1 MSDREK
7 QWERVQIKGFT
18 AWINSYL
25 QSRNMPVQDL
35 STDLNTGVRLCN
47 FCEVLRDRV
56 ATLSKSKLQRW
67 ERNPTIRV
75 HFIEN
80 TNSALKFVK
89 EELKVKLVGI
99 GGEDIVDGNIKLI
112 LGLLWSVFRKLR
124 DMNLDIDENAGAKAE
139 EQALLNWVRKMT
151 EGYRDVEIK
160 GFKDSFH
167 DGMALNALVHRFD
180 PNLVNYDNLD
190 KNNKEPNL
198 NSAFALAEK
207 HLGIPQ
213 LLEAQDLVKMNPD
226 ERSVVFYISLF
237 FHAFVADAER
247 RAIIEARTRTEQSA
261 ADLKAKLE
269 AEVARRA
276 AAEKEKADLERK
288 IRELMKEIDDLKQRL
303 HLEHLLHLDRSGD
316 LEEKIQ
322 ALRQLLENEGETGK
336 DAEERARRLRA
347 ELEEAYRARE
357 ELEQLRK
364 KLEAEGSDLL
374 NALREAEEQKKRMR
388 QEIDDLK
395 RRIKQE
401 LERRKRKAK
410 AALEMEQMINDLKR
424 QALVQGKARSGLEV
438 LKKNLEEHLED
449 MYKWRDLHQLDENKD
464 NAPEVFDL
472 QKVVDELQK
481 KKPEDQLDVLNS
493 KLQSENANLQRM
505 IRMKDMQQELH
516 DTVDKHGWLEVR
528 GLRDVKSKDW
538 KKQWFVLRGANLV
551 FYKSEDSD
559 RPAGTIPMGDAQ
571 LVTLQPDDDRK
582 FLIGL
587 TVEDKTVTLAAASQK
602 EASDWRAVLNGEIV
616 HLKYLQS
623 IEKDKTHRPDTR
635 LVNLFKST
643 NVPSVF
649 LDGYPIKVEEVDA
662 LAKAVTQH
670 ELDTLSLTNAKIG
683 DSEPAA
689 LAKALPSLRFRVL
702 KLSGNALTGRGA
714 AAVAKALVGLKN
726 VTEVH
731 LDGNKIDDAGA
742 QAVAELLAVKDSK
755 LVTVNLTDN
764 EVGDAG
770 ASAVARALASG
781 SGVRQVLLGN
791 NNIGNGGAAA
801 IADVLKSNHSVTS
814 VQLGSNNIGDQGAQA
829 LAAALND
836 NESVSDLDLS
846 DNNIGNAGALAVQNV
861 LKNSKGLNSVNL
873 SGNKA
878 ITGGAQLASFLAD
891 GFVFPS
897 LAFTRINPV

>member
-1 MSDREK
+1 
-7 QWERVQIKGFT
+7 
-18 AWINSYL
+18 
-25 QSRNMPVQDL
+25 
-35 STDLNTGVRLCN
+35 
-47 FCEVLRDRV
+47 
-56 ATLSKSKLQRW
+56 
-67 ERNPTIRV
+67 
-75 HFIEN
+75 
-80 TNSALKFVK
+80 
-89 EELKVKLVGI
+89 
-99 GGEDIVDGNIKLI
+99 
-112 LGLLWSVFRKLR
+112 
-124 DMNLDIDENAGAKAE
+124 
-139 EQALLNWVRKMT
+139 
-151 EGYRDVEIK
+151 
-160 GFKDSFH
+160 
-167 DGMALNALVHRFD
+167 
-180 PNLVNYDNLD
+180 
-190 KNNKEPNL
+190 
-198 NSAFALAEK
+198 
-207 HLGIPQ
+207 
-213 LLEAQDLVKMNPD
+213 
-226 ERSVVFYISLF
+226 
-237 FHAFVADAER
+237 
-247 RAIIEARTRTEQSA
+247 
-261 ADLKAKLE
+261 
-269 AEVARRA
+269 
-276 AAEKEKADLERK
+276 
-288 IRELMKEIDDLKQRL
+288 
-303 HLEHLLHLDRSGD
+303 
-316 LEEKIQ
+316 
-322 ALRQLLENEGETGK
+322 
-336 DAEERARRLRA
+336 
-347 ELEEAYRARE
+347 
-357 ELEQLRK
+357 
-364 KLEAEGSDLL
+364 
-374 NALREAEEQKKRMR
+374 
-388 QEIDDLK
+388 
-395 RRIKQE
+395 
-401 LERRKRKAK
+401 
-410 AALEMEQMINDLKR
+410 
-424 QALVQGKARSGLEV
+424 
-438 LKKNLEEHLED
+438 
-449 MYKWRDLHQLDENKD
+449 
-464 NAPEVFDL
+464 
-472 QKVVDELQK
+472 
-481 KKPEDQLDVLNS
+481 
-493 KLQSENANLQRM
+493 
-505 IRMKDMQQELH
+505 
-516 DTVDKHGWLEVR
+516 VDKLGWLEVR

-587 TVEDKTVTLAAASQK
+587 QVEDKTVTLAASSQK
-602 EASDWRAVLNGEIV
+602 DASDWRAVLNGEIV

-683 DSEPAA
+683 DTEAVA

-702 KLSGNALTGRGA
+702 KLSGNQLTGRGA
-714 AAVAKALVGLKN
+714 AAVAKALLGLKN

-755 LVTVNLTDN
+755 LVSVNLTDN

-770 ASAVARALASG
+770 ASAVARSLAT
-781 SGVRQVLLGN
+781 SGVRQLLLGN
-791 NNIGNGGAAA
+791 NNIGNGGAQT

-814 VQLGSNNIGDQGAQA
+814 VQLGSNNIGDAGAQA